1 MLVIVFIVLVPS
13 LFALYAVWMTSLL
26 RSIVSLNMLWTY
38 RTLSKVY
45 LIAKLDK
52 TLIFW
57 S

>member
-52 TLIFW
+52 TLIFC